1 MQFKHPEILY
11 ALLFLIIPI
20 IVHLFQLQRFVKVP
34 FTNVKFLKNIEKQTR
49 KSARLKKWLI
59 LLTRMLAFA
68 CLIIAFSQ
76 PFLSEFTI
84 EKNYNTTIYLDNSY
98 SMQAKGENGEL
109 LKTIAQNI
117 IEKNN
122 QNNTNLSIF
131 TNDKSYTNLET
142 QNLKNELINIKY
154 SPNRLDLNTVLLKLN
169 NLNNNKTNTLYKNI
183 LISDFQNINRKN
195 SNDFTNVIASINL
208 LKVTP
213 KTSNNI
219 LVDSLYIESKTT
231 TEIIIKVIVKSTNNI
246 TDNVPVSL
254 LEGSKLI
261 GKTTSK
267 FNNSKL
273 SIITFTVPNSDNF
286 NGQISLIDENL
297 EFDNDFFF
305 SISKP
310 EKINVLNIGSS
321 GSFLSK
327 IYTKNEF
334 NYSSNELQNL
344 NYNSIQNQHL
354 ILLNELEKIP
364 TELINSLNE
373 FSKNGGDIV
382 VIPSV
387 NSNIESYNRLLN
399 SLQIG
404 TINSKIATEH
414 KITTIN
420 YDHPLIIDVFEKR
433 VSNFQYPKTSFF
445 YKSNL
450 RNATPIIKFDNNESF
465 ITSINL
471 ENSNF
476 YWVASPLKNE
486 FSDFI
491 QSPLVVP
498 VFYNFAK
505 NSSKFSKLYYVIG
518 PETKIDLLTS
528 IGKDDVLKIS
538 NEDRE
543 FIPLQQL
550 SQNKVTITIKD
561 NIIKSG
567 FYNVFSNNKNIKTLA
582 FNYNRAESDLNYTDI
597 NLIAENNKN
606 ISISSSISEVFEE
619 INKQGKI
626 NWLFKWFLAFSA
638 LFLLIEILILKYFNI

>member
-11 ALLFLIIPI
+11 VLLLLIIPI
-20 IVHLFQLQRFVKVP
+20 LVHLFQLQRFIKVP

-59 LLTRMLAFA
+59 LLTRLLAFT

-76 PFLSEFTI
+76 PFLSKYSI

-109 LKTIAQNI
+109 LKTIAQDI

-122 QNNTNLSIF
+122 VNNTNLSIF
-131 TNDKSYTNLET
+131 TNNKSYTNIDA

-154 SPNRLDLNTVLLKLN
+154 SPNKLDFNTVLLKLN
-169 NLNNNKTNTLYKNI
+169 NLNKNKTNSLYKSI
-183 LISDFQNINRKN
+183 LISDFQNINFKNN
-195 SNDFTNVIASINL
+195 SNFTNVNSSISL
-208 LKVTP
+208 LKITP
-213 KTSNNI
+213 KNTNNI
-219 LVDSLYIESKTT
+219 FVDSIFIDNKTS
-231 TEIIIKVIVKSTNNI
+231 TEITIKVIVKSTNNI
-246 TDNVPVSL
+246 TDIIPISL
-254 LEGSKLI
+254 IEGSKLI

-267 FNNSKL
+267 FSNSKL
-273 SIITFTVPNSDNF
+273 SIISFTVPNSDNF
-286 NGQISLIDENL
+286 NGQISLIDDNL

-310 EKINVLNIGSS
+310 KKINVLNIGRSA
-321 GSFLSK
+321 SFLSK
-327 IYTKNEF
+327 IYTENEF
-334 NYSSNELQNL
+334 NYNSNKLQNL

-354 ILLNELEKIP
+354 ILLNELENIP
-364 TELINSLNE
+364 TELINSLND

-382 VIPSV
+382 LIPSS
-387 NSNIESYNRLLN
+387 NSNLKSYNRFLN
-399 SLQIG
+399 NLQIG
-404 TINSKIATEH
+404 NLNSKIAIEH

-420 YDHPLIIDVFEKR
+420 YDHPLIEDVFEKR
-433 VSNFQYPKTSFF
+433 ISNFQYPKTSFF
-445 YKSNL
+445 YKSNF
-450 RNATPIIKFDNNESF
+450 RNSTPIVKFDNNEPF
-465 ITSINL
+465 ITSINR

-498 VFYNFAK
+498 IFYNFAK
-505 NSSKFSKLYYVIG
+505 NSSKFSKLYYAIG

-538 NEDRE
+538 NKESE

-550 SQNKVTITIKD
+550 SQNKVTIIIKD
-561 NIIKSG
+561 NILKSG
-567 FYNVFSNNKNIKTLA
+567 FYTISSNNKNIKTIA
-582 FNYNRAESDLNYTDI
+582 FNYNRDESDLNYTDL
-597 NLIAENNKN
+597 NLIAKNNKN
-606 ISISSSISEVFEE
+606 SSISSSISEVFEE
-619 INKQGKI
+619 INNQGKI

-638 LFLLIEILILKYFNI
+638 LFLLIEIMILKYFNI